1 MQRRTGYEPDLR
13 ARVPRVV
20 EVAVRC
26 NQPVWW
32 MKLWPIFVGTLL
44 RLPGAHSE
52 WIVEGAP
59 LEVVDLIQPAGGR
72 TGIFASPSFLDG

>member
-1 MQRRTGYEPDLR
+1 
-13 ARVPRVV
+13 
-20 EVAVRC
+20 
-26 NQPVWW
+26 